1 MKPGIKLLTL
11 LSIITLTGCSSPVK
25 YSSVTQSVWDS
36 YFNDSY
42 ADFFAQN
49 VTIEVKEEND
59 NYFFELEENLLH
71 VKWYDGSEEYY
82 TINKVD
88 DNLCTYERLYQKGD
102 KWVKDSDKDSFESL
116 FINTFGFFYGYSF
129 YKQSDFAFENN
140 MYTYKEGEL
149 ECAIY
154 SWGPEYQSDIKIGFS
169 GDKLVSLSFQY
180 RFEKDAGLIPVEVK
194 YSKYGK
200 TEVTIPD
207 VVETPLFTLDVEQ
220 GLNISI
226 TPYGALTVRDGNVWN
241 PNGAQLTDMSFNHNT
256 LYGSQQLGDLNNPI
270 NDYNAYRAFKFGLTV
285 DENTKLD
292 LSKCLTT
299 AYPAMVEGGLN
310 SAKSLRIGFI
320 METGSFVYAP
330 LQVKE
335 KCSYSDG
342 INSEPAHYNEGE
354 IYDTNSQD
362 KISLPANKEIF
373 VVTWFDGWDENCV
386 NEAVLQEVFVTL
398 GFSK

>member
-1 MKPGIKLLTL
+1 MKRGIKSLAL
-11 LSIITLTGCSSPVK
+11 LSIIAITGCSSSVK
-25 YSSVTQSVWDS
+25 YSEVSQSVWDS
-36 YFNDSY
+36 YFSDSY

-49 VTIEVKEEND
+49 VTIEVKEEED
-59 NYFFELEENLLH
+59 KYFFELDENQLH
-71 VKWYDGSEEYY
+71 VKWYDNSEEYY

-88 DNLCTYERLYQKGD
+88 DKQCTYERLYQKGD
-102 KWVKDSDKDSFESL
+102 KWVKDSDKDSFEDL
-116 FINTFGFFYGYSF
+116 FLGTFGFFYGYSF
-129 YKQSDFAFENN
+129 YKQQDFTFENGF
-140 MYTYKEGEL
+140 YTYNEEEL

-154 SWGPEYQSDIKIGFS
+154 SYGPEYQRDIKIGFS

-180 RFEKDAGLIPVEVK
+180 HYEHESELTPIEVT

-200 TEVTIPD
+200 TKVTIPD
-207 VVETPLFTLDVEQ
+207 VVETPLFTLDVEE
-220 GLNISI
+220 GLNISV
-226 TPYGALTVRDGNVWN
+226 TPYGALTVRDENIWN
-241 PNGAQLTDMSFNHNT
+241 PTKAQLTDMSFNHNT
-256 LYGSQQLGDLNNPI
+256 LYGSQQLADLNNPF
-270 NDYNAYRAFKFGLTV
+270 NEHNAFRAFKFGLTV
-285 DENTKLD
+285 GEGTKLD
-292 LSKCLTT
+292 LTKSVTT

-342 INSEPAHYNEGE
+342 VNTEPAHYNEGE
-354 IYDTNSQD
+354 IYDKNSQD
-362 KISLPANKEIF
+362 KIALPADKEIF

-386 NEAVLQEVFVTL
+386 NEAVMQEVFVTL